1 MKLTQRIFAQA
12 LMLAGVLEPEKEA
25 LLRLLCTAASA
36 DMQNRLRQGM
46 RPEGCEE
53 AFVAAA
59 SLYALASLSQ
69 TDEASNCA
77 AFTVGDVTVRP
88 GDGNAARCLK
98 EQAERIIAPYS
109 ADRFTFL
116 GV

>member
-1 MKLTQRIFAQA
+1 MKLTQKIFAQA
-12 LMLAGVLEPEKEA
+12 LMLAGVLEPDREA

-36 DMQNRLRQGM
+36 DLEGRLRQGV
-46 RPEGCEE
+46 RPEDCEE

-59 SLYALASLSQ
+59 SLYALASLAQ

-77 AFTVGDVTVRP
+77 AFTVGEVTVRP
-88 GDGNAARCLK
+88 GDGSAARCLR

>member
-1 MKLTQRIFAQA
+1 MKLTGRIFAQA
-12 LMLAGVLEPEKEA
+12 LVLAGALEPEQEA

-36 DMQNRLRQGM
+36 DLESRLRQGV
-46 RPEGCEE
+46 RPEDCETD
-53 AFVAAA
+53 FVAAA

-69 TDEASNCA
+69 TDETAGFSS
-77 AFTVGDVTVRP
+77 FTIGDVTVHP
-88 GDGNAARCLK
+88 GDGSAARCLK

-109 ADRFTFL
+109 ADRFVFQ